1 MDWVLGLFILAIGV
15 LIGFFAQRFF
25 QADTQST
32 LDNSESEQTIQE
44 LMKQQA
50 VMHIQ
55 ESKQI
60 SENLL
65 NQAASLKKQ
74 IGAYEQS
81 MMNQNAGLDDNSIRY
96 FGENAT
102 TYLRNKDPKAT
113 REKSSSDVQP
123 LDFSSQSSG
132 LFTGTEETTLKESK

>member
-74 IGAYEQS
+74 IEAYEQS